1 MSCSEYNFKAV
12 TFVDLLR
19 YRAVHQPE
27 QIAYTFLV
35 DGETEAVSLTYK
47 ELDCKARAIAVH
59 LQSFCPVGERAL
71 LLYPPGLE
79 YIAAFFGCLYAGV
92 VAVPA
97 YPPRPNRSMYRLQGI
112 LADAQ
117 AKAALTTKSILANL
131 ERRFAQAPELK
142 TLQWLATDNIAD
154 NLAGQWQELTLSGS
168 ILAFLQYTSGSTAA
182 PKGVMITH
190 SNLLHNSSSIH
201 RAFQHSSNSS
211 VVSWLPMYH
220 DMGLIGGVLQPL
232 YGGFPVTL
240 MSPLIFLQRPIRWLQ
255 AISKYRATS
264 SGGPNFAYDL
274 CVRKI
279 QPEHLTTL
287 DLSSW
292 NVAFNGAEPINWE
305 TLERFAATFEPCG
318 FPRKA
323 FYPCYGMAEATLFI
337 SGGLKTAPVVT
348 KTVQG
353 EALEQHR
360 VVPASADHKS
370 ARIVVGCGQ
379 TLPDQRIVIVH
390 PETLTEC
397 APSEVGEIWVS
408 GPSIAQGYWNQP
420 EETERAFGAY
430 LADTGEEPFLRTGD
444 LGFLEDGELF
454 ITGRLKDVIVI
465 NGRNY
470 YPQDIEWT
478 VEQTHPQIKPSCAA
492 GFSIDVAGEEQLVV
506 VAEVERGYQKRRRQ
520 ATDSPNGYSQPSSP
534 DTQELIQSIRRE
546 VSKHHDL
553 KVYTALLLK
562 PGSIPKTSSGKIQ
575 RHACRASFLAGTLEV
590 IDN

>member
-35 DGETEAVSLTYK
+35 DGETEAVSLTYQ

-360 VVPASADHKS
+360 VVPASADEKS

-444 LGFLEDGELF
+444 LGFLENGELF

>member
-360 VVPASADHKS
+360 VVPASADEKS

-444 LGFLEDGELF
+444 LGFLENGELF